1 MPFPEN
7 PKLIEDELPR
17 KVSRYLELSD
27 YEARVYVS
35 LISEGSAE
43 ARKLSIKCQV
53 PRTKIFAT
61 LKKLVERG
69 LVAEV
74 PEHPKKFVPNS
85 PAKSFK
91 PYLLRFREKT
101 SAEII
106 SMLESDSLVALL
118 EEIYKKAQSTHKPE
132 KEEVWIV
139 RGHAKVLEKIEELVS
154 RAKKTAVVAA
164 WDEGFVL
171 FYKTFSKLLD
181 KLVENGVNVMIG
193 TPVNTPNARLTKELK
208 YTCKVKNMKVKP
220 PLFYICVDEQ
230 FFLLAKLYP
239 DNCGLA
245 EKSVAVVCYNSLVC
259 SLFSLLLPRFP

>member
-7 PKLIEDELPR
+7 PKLIEDELSR

-35 LISEGSAE
+35 LVSEGPAE
-43 ARKLSIKCQV
+43 ARKLSTKCQV

-69 LVAEV
+69 LVTEI
-74 PEHPKKFVPNS
+74 PECPRKFVPNS
-85 PAKSFK
+85 PAKSFQ

-118 EEIYKKAQSTHKPE
+118 EEIYKKAQSARRPE
-132 KEEVWIV
+132 KEEVWVV
-139 RGHAKVLEKIEELVS
+139 RGQAKVLEKVEELIS
-154 RAKKTAVVAA
+154 RAKKTVVVVA
-164 WDEGFVL
+164 WDEGFIL
-171 FYKTFSKLLD
+171 FYKTFNKLLD
-181 KLVENGVNVMIG
+181 KLVDSGVNVIMG
-193 TPVNTPNARLTKELK
+193 TPVSTANAPLTKELK
-208 YTCKVKNMKVKP
+208 YMCKVKNMKVKP

-239 DNCGLA
+239 DNNGLN

>member
-7 PKLIEDELPR
+7 PKRVEDELSQ

-35 LISEGSAE
+35 LVSEGPAE

-69 LVAEV
+69 LVSEL
-74 PEHPKKFVPNS
+74 PEHPRKFMPNS

-91 PYLLRFREKT
+91 PYLHRFREKT

-106 SMLESDSLVALL
+106 SMLESDSLVSLL
-118 EEIYKKAQSTHKPE
+118 EEIYKKTQSTRKPE
-132 KEEVWIV
+132 KEEAWVV
-139 RGHAKVLEKIEELVS
+139 QGHAEILKKAEELVS
-154 RAKKTAVVAA
+154 RAKKTVVVVA
-164 WDEGFVL
+164 WDEGFVF
-171 FYKTFSKLLD
+171 FYKSFSKLID
-181 KLVENGVNVMIG
+181 KLVDNGVNVMIG
-193 TPVNTPNARLTKELK
+193 TPVNTSNARLTKELK
-208 YTCKVKNMKVKP
+208 YVCKVKNMKVKP
-220 PLFYICVDEQ
+220 PLFYMCIDEQ

-239 DNCGLA
+239 ANSGLA